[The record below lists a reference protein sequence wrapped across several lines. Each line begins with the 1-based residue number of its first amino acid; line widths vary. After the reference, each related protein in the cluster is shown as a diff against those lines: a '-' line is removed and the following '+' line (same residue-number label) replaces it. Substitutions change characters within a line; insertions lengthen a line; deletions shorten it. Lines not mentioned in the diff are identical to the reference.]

1 MAGVRVAHRLIM
13 TVMSVALSV
22 RTRPLAAI
30 LFGGFIAGVLDLAYA
45 VLVYSPGKP
54 ILIPQTIASG
64 ILGERSFQGGIAT
77 AVLGIVL
84 HFVIALLAAAVFYW
98 AARKAGFLIAH
109 AAVAGLAYGAVVYI
123 FMHAIVLPL
132 SAVPHNHM
140 PLIYRVWEFIEH
152 CFCVGLPIALSVRH
166 FSQWKL
172 SSSDRHAIAEA
183 RFER

>member
-1 MAGVRVAHRLIM
+1 MARTLAARRFIM
-13 TVMSVALSV
+13 AVMSVALSV
-22 RTRPLAAI
+22 QTRPMAAI

-64 ILGERSFQGGIAT
+64 VLGERSFQGGVAT
-77 AVLGIVL
+77 AVLGTFL
-84 HFVIALLAAAVFYW
+84 HFVIALVAAALFYW
-98 AARKAGFLIAH
+98 ATRKAGFLVAH
-109 AAVAGLAYGAVVYI
+109 GALAGLVYGAVVYI

-140 PLIYRVWEFIEH
+140 PLIYRVSEFIEH
-152 CFCVGLPIALSVRH
+152 CFCVGLPIAFSVRH

-172 SSSDRHAIAEA
+172 RSSDRHAIEKA
-183 RFER
+183 